1 MGRRGTCPPAE
12 KIYPF
17 MLNTAWFTKYKEE
30 FPGETVR
37 VYSKDPA
44 GFDKSG

>member
-1 MGRRGTCPPAE
+1 
-12 KIYPF
+12 